1 MNRNEIQHDTPT
13 MTSNVHLCYIRTYH
27 GFDEKKRSGSLI
39 QGGPPVSRT
48 ECQLQADNVLTELK
62 DNEFSP
68 LTVSKCR

>member
-13 MTSNVHLCYIRTYH
+13 MTSNVHCTYH

-39 QGGPPVSRT
+39 QGGPSVSRT
-48 ECQLQADNVLTELK
+48 ECQLQADNVL

>member
-27 GFDEKKRSGSLI
+27 GLDGKRSGSLI
-39 QGGPPVSRT
+39 QGGPSVSRT
-48 ECQLQADNVLTELK
+48 ECQLQADNVL

>member
-27 GFDEKKRSGSLI
+27 GLDGKKIRFI

-48 ECQLQADNVLTELK
+48 ECQLQADNVLTELE
-62 DNEFSP
+62 DNEFLP
-68 LTVSKCR
+68 LTVSNCR